1 MRRMAALVLM
11 RMALLPL
18 LAVRMG
24 GVDDAVGDVVDD
36 GNEAGVTCA

>member
-1 MRRMAALVLM
+1 MFILM
-11 RMALLPL
+11 GMALLTL

-36 GNEAGVTCA
+36 GNGAGVTCA